1 MNTYYITV
9 YKGLFKKEF
18 FSISLQEVNET
29 AALESVK
36 QMINDRKARY
46 KVELV

>member
-18 FSISLQEVNET
+18 FSISVQEISEA
-29 AALESVK
+29 AALERVK
-36 QMINDRKARY
+36 QMINNKKARY